1 MKQLSHALV
10 EQKEKQTTETT
21 DIKCLF
27 KQVNEN
33 SDKKKRPKK
42 KKKNKTKQKRNKS
55 ICNACKAWN

>member
-33 SDKKKRPKK
+33 SDKKSDQRRRRRRKPSKRETNPFAMRM
-42 KKKNKTKQKRNKS
+42 QRN
-55 ICNACKAWN
+55 

>member
-33 SDKKKRPKK
+33 SDKKSNQRRRRRKPSKRETNPFAMRM
-42 KKKNKTKQKRNKS
+42 QRN
-55 ICNACKAWN
+55 